1 MFGSANRRPREMASR
16 NIASRGGRIW
26 LGVRPDDQHPAML
39 GGVLPAFGE
48 DRECPGQPSVLHCPI
63 ADHIAGD
70 PCQDARHS
78 GRCKGLTLP
87 AEGGVRAFVLSD
99 CRGVVTLQVKR
110 LTKSFSRAAGLGLSQ
125 SILECV
131 ASVAASTGCR
141 AAQASSIMDALI
153 KSDDRMQA
161 LNRYRD
167 ESVLTEAR

>member
-1 MFGSANRRPREMASR
+1 MFGSANPRPREMASL
-16 NIASRGGRIW
+16 NIASRAAASGSVYDLMINTQ
-26 LGVRPDDQHPAML
+26 PCS

-48 DRECPGQPSVLHCPI
+48 DPECPGQPSVLHCPI

-131 ASVAASTGCR
+131 ASVAASPACR
-141 AAQASSIMDALI
+141 AAAQPSSIMDALI

-161 LNRYRD
+161 LNRVPGRV
-167 ESVLTEAR
+167 SPH